1 MQTDKQTLAADPARL
16 HSLDAVRAFALLL
29 GVVLHATLSFFP
41 GQRVWLVDDVSH
53 SDAMS
58 VLFFVIHMLRMLTFF
73 LLAGFVARMS
83 FHKMGAAPFF
93 RDRARRI
100 GIPLLAGWPLLF
112 VGIVVA
118 TIIGAVIANGGK
130 MPTEK
135 PPPTGF
141 GLREFPL
148 THLWFLYFL
157 VLFYV
162 CLAALRPVANLL
174 DRQGKAGWLR
184 HGVDRVVGFLL
195 RQWAPLLLAA
205 PLCLALYLQPYW
217 LMWFGIPTPDH
228 GFVPIPS
235 SFVAYG
241 GAFLLGWLAQRQAG
255 VLALWKRRW
264 LAHTLL
270 AIGMTVACLVMA
282 GTAPVLMPVPQ
293 GTLKLAFAACYSIGS
308 WSWAFALLGMA
319 LRFMD
324 GYSALRRYL
333 ADASYWIY
341 LVHLP
346 LVVLLQALVS
356 QWSWPWFVKFPLLL
370 AVAFVLM
377 LASYAWLVRG
387 TWIGVVLNGR
397 RKARVPLPARAV
409 MSHAERA

>member
-41 GQRVWLVDDVSH
+41 QRIWLVDDVSD
-53 SDAMS
+53 SSAMS
-58 VLFFVIHMLRMLTFF
+58 LLFFVIHMLRMLTFF

-83 FHKMGAAPFF
+83 FHKMGAAAFF
-93 RDRARRI
+93 RDRAKRI

-112 VGIVVA
+112 VGIVIA
-118 TIIGAVIANGGK
+118 IIAGAVLANGGK

-135 PPPTGF
+135 PPPTSF
-141 GLREFPL
+141 SFTEFPL

-162 CLAALRPVANLL
+162 CLAVLRPVAELL
-174 DRQGKAGWLR
+174 DRQGRAGWLR
-184 HGVDRVVGFLL
+184 AATDRVMGFLL
-195 RQWAPLLLAA
+195 HQWAPLLLAA

-217 LMWFGIPTPDH
+217 MMWFGIPTPDH
-228 GFVPIPS
+228 GFVPIAS

-241 GAFLLGWLAQRQAG
+241 GAFLFGWLAQRQAG
-255 VLALWKRRW
+255 VLDLWKRRW
-264 LAHTLL
+264 LAHLVL
-270 AIGMTVACLVMA
+270 AIGMTVACLAMA
-282 GTAPVLMPVPQ
+282 GITPVLMPVPQ
-293 GTLKLAFAACYSIGS
+293 GTLKLAFAACYSIGA
-308 WSWAFALLGMA
+308 WSWAFALLGLA
-319 LRFMD
+319 LRFLS

-346 LVVLLQALVS
+346 LVLLLQALVS
-356 QWSWPWFVKFPLLL
+356 QLAWPWFIKFPLVL
-370 AVAFVLM
+370 AVAFLLM

-397 RKARVPLPARAV
+397 RKAPAPLPARAV
-409 MSHAERA
+409 LSHAGRA